1 MVDLKRIN
9 GWSEA
14 AARPAF
20 LGCCG
25 APGWADA
32 MTARRPFRSE
42 AELFAAAAEVWRA
55 LPPAEWLAAFAAHP
69 RIGDLETLR
78 RRYAQA
84 GGGPAAEQ
92 ALVQGAAEEVL
103 EALADGNRR
112 YEARFGYIFI
122 VCATG
127 KTAEEM
133 LALLRQRLGNDP
145 ETELRIAAGE
155 QEKITRLRLEKL
167 TP

>member
-1 MVDLKRIN
+1 MVNLERVN

-14 AARPAF
+14 EAQSAF

-42 AELFAAAAEVWRA
+42 TELFTTAVEVWRE
-55 LPPAEWLAAFAAHP
+55 LPRAEWLAAFAAHP
-69 RIGDLETLR
+69 RIGDLEALR
-78 RRYAQA
+78 RRYGQSA
-84 GGGPAAEQ
+84 GGPAAEQ
-92 ALVQGAAEEVL
+92 ALVRTAPDEALQ
-103 EALADGNRR
+103 ALADGNHR
-112 YEARFGYIFI
+112 YEDRFGYIFT

-127 KTAEEM
+127 KTAGEM
-133 LALLRQRLGNDP
+133 LALLRERLTNDP